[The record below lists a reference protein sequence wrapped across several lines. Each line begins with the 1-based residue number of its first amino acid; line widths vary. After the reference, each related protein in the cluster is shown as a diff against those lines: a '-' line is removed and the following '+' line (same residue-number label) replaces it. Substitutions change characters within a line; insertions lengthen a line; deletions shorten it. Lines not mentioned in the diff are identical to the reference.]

1 MAKIHKTA
9 IIDESCDIHDS
20 VEIGPFCVI
29 GPNVSLGEN
38 CILNSHVVIKGPSKF
53 GSGNKFFPFCIVG
66 EDTPDLKFKG
76 ENTTLEV
83 GQNNTFREFSKVHRG
98 TKAGISSTKIGNNNL
113 IMPGVMIAHD
123 CILGNNN
130 VLVDNTALAGHVTLK
145 DNITLGGYTLV
156 HQFCQLGSFSF
167 SGMGSHITMDIPAFI
182 RVAGNPTKPAGLNS
196 IALERN
202 AFTKNEIS
210 NLKKAYKIFYRD
222 SLGVGDA
229 IQKINNECNLD
240 EHIELFVESIKSSS
254 RGILR

>member
-1 MAKIHKTA
+1 
-9 IIDESCDIHDS
+9 
-20 VEIGPFCVI
+20 
-29 GPNVSLGEN
+29 
-38 CILNSHVVIKGPSKF
+38 
-53 GSGNKFFPFCIVG
+53 
-66 EDTPDLKFKG
+66 
-76 ENTTLEV
+76 
-83 GQNNTFREFSKVHRG
+83 
-98 TKAGISSTKIGNNNL
+98 
-113 IMPGVMIAHD
+113 MIAHD

-202 AFTKNEIS
+202 AFTKNEIL

-222 SLGVGDA
+222 SLRVEDA

-240 EHIELFVESIKSSS
+240 EHIELFIESIKSSS